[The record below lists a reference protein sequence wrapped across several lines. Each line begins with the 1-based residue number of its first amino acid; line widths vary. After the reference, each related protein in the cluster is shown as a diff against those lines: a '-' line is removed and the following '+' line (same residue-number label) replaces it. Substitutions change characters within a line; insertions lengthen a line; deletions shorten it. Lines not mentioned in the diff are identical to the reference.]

1 MIRFLKRI
9 KGGVENRII
18 LLSEW
23 IKIKR
28 WDSMVYEHWK
38 DRATK
43 LSKELGNRELSP
55 AQIRQLKE
63 FWDNYLPIDFIEHK
77 FYLNACDNFDVR
89 YIPSSVHYTKID
101 KYFNDWERAR
111 IIDNK
116 TDYQR
121 LFPGVNQ
128 PESILTRS
136 NGFWYQANHIIN
148 ESKIADIVHSNTPCF
163 IKIATESE
171 GGKGVYYIDK
181 DNSVSYIN
189 QVLDQIKGDVI
200 IQKAI
205 VQSKELSL
213 LNSSSV
219 NTIRIMTLLNL
230 DGSVSLCSACL
241 RMGVA
246 GARVDNASSG
256 GVVAGIDNNGYL
268 KKYAYKPTGER
279 FLKHPTSGIVFE
291 KFKVPSFDK
300 CKELVS
306 SLAPNYP
313 YFRLVSWDIALNQ
326 NNDPVLIEANLC
338 SGELDFHQLN
348 NGPIFGDQTEKI
360 LLEVF
365 KKGK

>member
-9 KGGVENRII
+9 KQGVENRII

-28 WDSMVYEHWK
+28 WDSMVYKHWK
-38 DRATK
+38 DRTAR
-43 LSKELGNRELSP
+43 LSNELGNRELSP
-55 AQIRQLKE
+55 AQRIQLKE
-63 FWDNYLPIDFIEHK
+63 FWGNYLPIDFIEHK

-89 YIPSSVHYTKID
+89 YIPSSVHYTRID
-101 KYFNDWERAR
+101 KYFNDWQRAK

-121 LFPGVNQ
+121 LFPGVKQ
-128 PESILTRS
+128 PETILTRI
-136 NGFWYQANHIIN
+136 NGFWYQSNHIIN
-148 ESKIADIVHSNTPCF
+148 ESKTTDIILSNTPCF
-163 IKIATESE
+163 IKIASESE

-181 DNSVSYIN
+181 DYSTSQISQILY
-189 QVLDQIKGDVI
+189 QVKGDVI
-200 IQKAI
+200 IQQAI
-205 VQSKELSL
+205 IQSKELSV

-219 NTIRIMTLLNL
+219 NTIRIMTLLNS

-246 GARVDNASSG
+246 GAKVDNASSG
-256 GVVAGIDNNGYL
+256 GVVAGIDERGYL

-279 FLKHPTSGIVFE
+279 FLKHPTSDIVFE
-291 KFKVPSFDK
+291 KFKVPSFEK
-300 CKELVS
+300 CKELVMN
-306 SLAPNYP
+306 LAPNYP
-313 YFRLVSWDIALNQ
+313 YFRLISWDIALDLKNE
-326 NNDPVLIEANLC
+326 PVLVEANLC

-348 NGPIFGDQTEKI
+348 NGPIFGNQTEKI

-365 KKGK
+365 KKEK